1 MGDGGLPPDCGP
13 QNRSVVPPGSRQ
25 LPAAELLSQQWAV
38 GMSLLM
44 ALVVL
49 LIVAGNVLVIA
60 AIGRTQRLQTLTNL
74 FITSLACADL
84 VMGLL
89 VVPFGATLVVRGTWL
104 WGSFLCE
111 CWTSLDVLCVTAS
124 IETLCVIAIDRYLA
138 ITSPFRYQS
147 LMTKARA
154 KGIICTVWAI
164 SALVSFLPIMMH
176 WWRDEDPQAL
186 ECYQDPGCCDF
197 VTNRAYAIASSIISF
212 YIPLLIM
219 IFVYLRVYREAK
231 EQIRKI
237 DRCEGRFYGSQEQP
251 QPPPPPHHQPILGNG
266 RASKRKTSR
275 IMAMKEQKALK
286 TLGIIMGVFTLCW
299 LPFFLVNIV
308 NVFNRDLVP
317 DWLFVFFNWLGYAN
331 SAFNPIIYC
340 RSPDFRKAFKRLLCC
355 PRKADRRL
363 HASGGELA
371 PLPGGFISTV
381 GSPERSLAGTWS
393 DYNGGTR
400 GGSESSLE
408 ERHSKTS
415 DSESKGTVRL
425 MDFHCLLLL
434 FINLGEF
441 KTVLPFLCS
450 PFPAHLS
457 QPQVLG
463 AYKTHQFATINL
475 ILTGGK
481 HMGLTPYIK

>member
-1 MGDGGLPPDCGP
+1 MGEGWLPPDCGP
-13 QNRSVVPPGSRQ
+13 QNRSVAGDGVTAAAAAAPGSRQ
-25 LPAAELLSQQWAV
+25 LPAELLSQQWAV

-60 AIGRTQRLQTLTNL
+60 AIGRTHRLQTLTNL

-147 LMTKARA
+147 LMTKGRA

-237 DRCEGRFYGSQEQP
+237 DKCEGRFYSSHEQP
-251 QPPPPPHHQPILGNG
+251 QPPPPPHPHHQPILGNG

-355 PRKADRRL
+355 PWKADRRL

-381 GSPERSLAGTWS
+381 GSPERSLGGTWS
-393 DYNGGTR
+393 DCNGGTR

-408 ERHSKTS
+408 ERNSKTS
-415 DSESKGTVRL
+415 DSESKGEKKSWQQQKFTAHFL
-425 MDFHCLLLL
+425 KNGDKAIFC
-434 FINLGEF
+434 
-441 KTVLPFLCS
+441 TVLGVVKLFEDVTC
-450 PFPAHLS
+450 
-457 QPQVLG
+457 
-463 AYKTHQFATINL
+463 THIHTQ
-475 ILTGGK
+475 
-481 HMGLTPYIK
+481 IKNETEV

>member
-1 MGDGGLPPDCGP
+1 MGDGWLPLDCGP
-13 QNRSVVPPGSRQ
+13 HNRSGGGGETAAPTGSRQ
-25 LPAAELLSQQWAV
+25 VSAELLSQQWEA

-147 LMTKARA
+147 LMTRARA

-186 ECYQDPGCCDF
+186 KCYQDPGCCDF

-251 QPPPPPHHQPILGNG
+251 QPPPLPHHQPILGNG

-275 IMAMKEQKALK
+275 VMAMREHKALK

-340 RSPDFRKAFKRLLCC
+340 RSPDFRKAFKRLLCF

-363 HASGGELA
+363 HAGGQPA
-371 PLPGGFISTV
+371 PLPGGFISTL
-381 GSPERSLAGTWS
+381 GSPEHSPGGTWS
-393 DYNGGTR
+393 DCNGGTR

-415 DSESKGTVRL
+415 HSESKMEREKNILATTR
-425 MDFHCLLLL
+425 FYCT
-434 FINLGEF
+434 FLGNGDKAVF
-441 KTVLPFLCS
+441 CTVLRIVKLFEDATCTCP
-450 PFPAHLS
+450 H
-457 QPQVLG
+457 
-463 AYKTHQFATINL
+463 THKLKMKWRFKQHQA
-475 ILTGGK
+475 
-481 HMGLTPYIK
+481 

>member
-1 MGDGGLPPDCGP
+1 MG
-13 QNRSVVPPGSRQ
+13 
-25 LPAAELLSQQWAV
+25 AELLSQQWEA

-60 AIGRTQRLQTLTNL
+60 AIGSTQRLQTLTNL

-84 VMGLL
+84 VVGLL

-111 CWTSLDVLCVTAS
+111 LWTSLDVLCVTAS
-124 IETLCVIAIDRYLA
+124 VWTLCVIAIDRYLA

-147 LMTKARA
+147 LMTRARA
-154 KGIICTVWAI
+154 KVIICTVWAI

-186 ECYQDPGCCDF
+186 KCYQDPGCCDF

-219 IFVYLRVYREAK
+219 IFVALRVYREAK

-237 DRCEGRFYGSQEQP
+237 DR
-251 QPPPPPHHQPILGNG
+251 
-266 RASKRKTSR
+266 ASKRKTSR
-275 IMAMKEQKALK
+275 VMLMREHKALK

-317 DWLFVFFNWLGYAN
+317 DWLFVAFNWLGYAN
-331 SAFNPIIYC
+331 SAMNPIILC
-340 RSPDFRKAFKRLLCC
+340 RSPDFRKAFKRLLAF

-363 HASGGELA
+363 H
-371 PLPGGFISTV
+371 
-381 GSPERSLAGTWS
+381 
-393 DYNGGTR
+393 
-400 GGSESSLE
+400 
-408 ERHSKTS
+408 H
-415 DSESKGTVRL
+415 
-425 MDFHCLLLL
+425 H
-434 FINLGEF
+434 
-441 KTVLPFLCS
+441 
-450 PFPAHLS
+450 H
-457 QPQVLG
+457 
-463 AYKTHQFATINL
+463 H
-475 ILTGGK
+475 
-481 HMGLTPYIK
+481 H

>member
-1 MGDGGLPPDCGP
+1 MRWPGRRRRGRVPAGRAAMGEGWLAAECGP
-13 QNRSVVPPGSRQ
+13 QGNRSSGRQ
-25 LPAAELLSQQWAV
+25 EAGGGAVSQQWAV

-44 ALVVL
+44 ALLVL
-49 LIVAGNVLVIA
+49 LTVAGNVLVMA

-74 FITSLACADL
+74 FVTSLACADL

-89 VVPFGATLVVRGTWL
+89 VVPFGATLVVRGSWL

-138 ITSPFRYQS
+138 VTSPFRYQS
-147 LMTKARA
+147 LMTRARA

-176 WWRDEDPQAL
+176 WWRDEDPRAL

-197 VTNRAYAIASSIISF
+197 VTNRAYAIASSVVSF
-212 YIPLLIM
+212 YIPLLVM

-237 DRCEGRFYGSQEQP
+237 DRCEGRFYGGQEQP
-251 QPPPPPHHQPILGNG
+251 PATPLAHHQPVLGNG

-308 NVFNRDLVP
+308 NAFDRDLVP

-355 PRKADRRL
+355 PRQADRRL
-363 HASGGELA
+363 HASGGQLA
-371 PLPGGFISTV
+371 PLPGGFISTL
-381 GSPERSLAGTWS
+381 GSPEHSQGGTWT
-393 DYNGGTR
+393 DCNGGTR

-408 ERHSKTS
+408 ERNSKTS
-415 DSESKGTVRL
+415 RSESKQSHRDSTCRDRGT
-425 MDFHCLLLL
+425 
-434 FINLGEF
+434 
-441 KTVLPFLCS
+441 
-450 PFPAHLS
+450 
-457 QPQVLG
+457 
-463 AYKTHQFATINL
+463 
-475 ILTGGK
+475 
-481 HMGLTPYIK
+481 

>member
-1 MGDGGLPPDCGP
+1 
-13 QNRSVVPPGSRQ
+13 
-25 LPAAELLSQQWAV
+25 
-38 GMSLLM
+38 
-44 ALVVL
+44 
-49 LIVAGNVLVIA
+49 VAGNVLVIA

-147 LMTKARA
+147 LMTKGRA

-237 DRCEGRFYGSQEQP
+237 DRCEGRFYGSHEQP
-251 QPPPPPHHQPILGNG
+251 QPPPHPHHQPILGNG

-355 PRKADRRL
+355 PRKADRRGKDNRTKRV
-363 HASGGELA
+363 HGMTMSDAGDCGELLA
-371 PLPGGFISTV
+371 AHV
-381 GSPERSLAGTWS
+381 GQQT
-393 DYNGGTR
+393 
-400 GGSESSLE
+400 
-408 ERHSKTS
+408 K
-415 DSESKGTVRL
+415 
-425 MDFHCLLLL
+425 
-434 FINLGEF
+434 
-441 KTVLPFLCS
+441 
-450 PFPAHLS
+450 AHLS
-457 QPQVLG
+457 RFSADVKPHSSLAIHGSRDMYIPLSISPSPPRGLCQILQDLEPSPSPELSSSCVEVPHGTPGVAARQGGCTVNARLRPCRRSGARHAGAGCQPRRSPEASLRPANTSNRIGPAALEIGRVFG
-463 AYKTHQFATINL
+463 FV
-475 ILTGGK
+475 
-481 HMGLTPYIK
+481 M

>member
-1 MGDGGLPPDCGP
+1 G
-13 QNRSVVPPGSRQ
+13 
-25 LPAAELLSQQWAV
+25 AELLSQQWEA
-38 GMSLLM
+38 GCSLLM

-84 VMGLL
+84 VVGLL
-89 VVPFGATLVVRGTWL
+89 VVPFGATLVCRGTWL

-111 CWTSLDVLCVTAS
+111 LWTSLDVLCVTAS
-124 IETLCVIAIDRYLA
+124 IWTLCVIAIDRYLA

-147 LMTKARA
+147 LMTRARA
-154 KGIICTVWAI
+154 KVIICTVWAI

-186 ECYQDPGCCDF
+186 KCYQDPGCCDF

-237 DRCEGRFYGSQEQP
+237 DR
-251 QPPPPPHHQPILGNG
+251 
-266 RASKRKTSR
+266 ASKRKTSR
-275 IMAMKEQKALK
+275 VMAMREHKALK

-317 DWLFVFFNWLGYAN
+317 KWLFVAFNWLGYAN
-331 SAFNPIIYC
+331 SAMNPIIYC
-340 RSPDFRKAFKRLLCC
+340 RSPDFRKAFKRLLAA
-355 PRKADRRL
+355 RGR
-363 HASGGELA
+363 
-371 PLPGGFISTV
+371 PLPETGGGDESATTA
-381 GSPERSLAGTWS
+381 SSSLAKDT
-393 DYNGGTR
+393 
-400 GGSESSLE
+400 SS
-408 ERHSKTS
+408 
-415 DSESKGTVRL
+415 
-425 MDFHCLLLL
+425 
-434 FINLGEF
+434 
-441 KTVLPFLCS
+441 
-450 PFPAHLS
+450 
-457 QPQVLG
+457 
-463 AYKTHQFATINL
+463 
-475 ILTGGK
+475 
-481 HMGLTPYIK
+481 

>member
-1 MGDGGLPPDCGP
+1 MQQRKARNGGWDFH
-13 QNRSVVPPGSRQ
+13 
-25 LPAAELLSQQWAV
+25 LPAQQWMLEKTEQTGFATGKSHTPCAELVAPSPQLKTEVLSQQWVV

-60 AIGRTQRLQTLTNL
+60 AIGLTQRLQTLTNM

-147 LMTKARA
+147 LMTRARA

-176 WWRDEDPQAL
+176 WWRDEDPEAL
-186 ECYQDPGCCDF
+186 QCYQDPGCCDF

-219 IFVYLRVYREAK
+219 IFVYLRVYREAR

-237 DRCEGRFYGSQEQP
+237 DRCEGRFYNAHTEP
-251 QPPPPPHHQPILGNG
+251 QPPQPLHLHHQLVVGNG
-266 RASKRKTSR
+266 RANKRKTSHT
-275 IMAMKEQKALK
+275 MAMKEQKALK

-317 DWLFVFFNWLGYAN
+317 DGLFVFFNWLGYAN

-340 RSPDFRKAFKRLLCC
+340 RSPDFRKAYKRLLCC
-355 PRKADRRL
+355 PWQADRRL
-363 HASGGELA
+363 RASGGGLA
-371 PLPGGFISTV
+371 TTKICCTFLKNGDKAVLGF
-381 GSPERSLAGTWS
+381 
-393 DYNGGTR
+393 
-400 GGSESSLE
+400 
-408 ERHSKTS
+408 
-415 DSESKGTVRL
+415 
-425 MDFHCLLLL
+425 FC
-434 FINLGEF
+434 
-441 KTVLPFLCS
+441 TVLRVVKLFEDVTCTNVHPCQSKMKWKFE
-450 PFPAHLS
+450 
-457 QPQVLG
+457 
-463 AYKTHQFATINL
+463 
-475 ILTGGK
+475 
-481 HMGLTPYIK
+481 